1 MSRAWQ
7 FDSVRSGPGGR
18 EVLQDVSIGFRAG
31 ELTGVLGP
39 NGAGK
44 TTLLRA
50 GLGLLPL
57 LGGAVHLADSSLISL
72 SNLQRARLC
81 GYLPQD
87 RRLGWNLAAIRI
99 VELGAP
105 DLDSGAARKLA
116 LDCLARVGMGA
127 AADRGGLDLSGGERA
142 RVLLA
147 RLLATRAGLLVAD
160 EPVAGLDPDAQF
172 LAMELLAQQARAGA
186 AVVVT
191 LHDLNLAA
199 RLCDRLVVLNRGQI
213 VADGSPRQVL
223 TGDVL
228 RSVFGL
234 DGGLIETEA
243 GLTLAAC
250 RRPA

>member
-1 MSRAWQ
+1 MSLDWR

-18 EVLQDVSIGFRAG
+18 EILHGVSVTFRSG
-31 ELTGVLGP
+31 EMTGVVGP

-57 LGGAVHLADSSLISL
+57 QGGTVQLGEVLLARL
-72 SNLQRARLC
+72 SDEQRARMC

-87 RRLGWNLAAIRI
+87 RRPGWNLASLRI

-105 DLDSGAARKLA
+105 DLDSRAARATA
-116 LDCLARVGMGA
+116 LDCLARVGMQS
-127 AADRGGLDLSGGERA
+127 AADRGVLDLSGGERA

-147 RLLATRAGLLVAD
+147 RLLATRATLLVAD

-172 LAMELLAQQARAGA
+172 LALELLAQQARSGG

-199 RLCDRLVVLNRGQI
+199 RLCDRLVVLHCGRI
-213 VADGSPRQVL
+213 VADGSPHQVL

-228 RSVFGL
+228 QSVFGL
-234 DGGLIETEA
+234 DGGLVETEA
-243 GLTLAAC
+243 GLTLVV
-250 RRPA
+250 RRRLT

>member
-1 MSRAWQ
+1 
-7 FDSVRSGPGGR
+7 
-18 EVLQDVSIGFRAG
+18 
-31 ELTGVLGP
+31 
-39 NGAGK
+39 
-44 TTLLRA
+44 
-50 GLGLLPL
+50 
-57 LGGAVHLADSSLISL
+57 
-72 SNLQRARLC
+72 
-81 GYLPQD
+81 
-87 RRLGWNLAAIRI
+87 
-99 VELGAP
+99 
-105 DLDSGAARKLA
+105 
-116 LDCLARVGMGA
+116 
-127 AADRGGLDLSGGERA
+127 
-142 RVLLA
+142 
-147 RLLATRAGLLVAD
+147 VAD

-172 LAMELLAQQARAGA
+172 LALELLAQQALAGA

-223 TGDVL
+223 TGEVL